1 MSMELIS
8 EKASHK
14 SDLSL
19 IYGWLFLASA
29 LTAMAASIA
38 YQAAPTGMAMGSVIH
53 SSIVFICRY
62 RNPNGIS
69 QVKMHW
75 FAPEIQASLK
85 CLLSLFLLAVQAI
98 VPAVFNKMRTY
109 FDEGKGYIGILA
121 LFMQSQYPIIVA
133 SPCSFIILTAADNLL
148 DKALL
153 QIWLQT
159 YGTNQGSTHH
169 TFVLE
174 GQIPKQRQS
183 SIGHS
188 LILAGDIEPDILPA
202 SAKVLGQTVSHPL
215 RPLGQKI
222 ENDIRP
228 LPHDF
233 PGLVPPLIRLFQEK
247 VRSHAHAD
255 KLTALYLITAIA
267 VFLQRV
273 GKILRAIND

>member
-1 MSMELIS
+1 M
-8 EKASHK
+8 
-14 SDLSL
+14 
-19 IYGWLFLASA
+19 
-29 LTAMAASIA
+29 T
-38 YQAAPTGMAMGSVIH
+38 MGA
-53 SSIVFICRY
+53 IVNGTVTLVRRY
-62 RNPNGIS
+62 RQPYGIS
-69 QVKMHW
+69 QVKMHRL
-75 FAPEIQASLK
+75 ALKIQTCPKGLFR
-85 CLLSLFLLAVQAI
+85 LLLLAAQAI
-98 VPAVFNKMRTY
+98 VLAIFNEMRTY

-133 SPCSFIILTAADNLL
+133 RPCSFIILTAADNLL

-153 QIWLQT
+153 QIWLQA

-202 SAKVLGQTVSHPL
+202 AAKVLGQTVSHPL

-233 PGLVPPLIRLFQEK
+233 PGLVPPLIRLFQKK

-273 GKILRAIND
+273 GKILRALND

>member
-1 MSMELIS
+1 
-8 EKASHK
+8 
-14 SDLSL
+14 
-19 IYGWLFLASA
+19 
-29 LTAMAASIA
+29 
-38 YQAAPTGMAMGSVIH
+38 
-53 SSIVFICRY
+53 
-62 RNPNGIS
+62 
-69 QVKMHW
+69 MHW

-85 CLLSLFLLAVQAI
+85 GLLSLFLLAVQAI
-98 VPAVFNKMRTY
+98 VSAVFNKMRTY

-133 SPCSFIILTAADNLL
+133 RPCSFIILTAADNLL

-159 YGTNQGSTHH
+159 YGTKQRGTHR
-169 TFVLE
+169 TLVLE

-202 SAKVLGQTVSHPL
+202 AAKVPRQISSHPL
-215 RPLGQKI
+215 RPLGQKV

-233 PGLVPPLIRLFQEK
+233 PGLIPPLIRLFQKK